1 LKEEKKYVY
10 MKEENKVKINIE
22 SKNTMKDNAYITSSL
37 SEKGTVLLLTR
48 PINIFRKF
56 FIYQ

>member
-1 LKEEKKYVY
+1 